1 MLDVVLWL
9 IAAYAIALAAFPLCY
24 YLLPNLRDR
33 GASIAMPFGILTVGY
48 ASWILSVLRVV
59 PSTQVTIVLLLILMA
74 VVSAWVVKRNWR
86 EMVEFVVREWTTL
99 ALGQIIFLGVFA
111 VWIVYRFH
119 DPSINHTEQPM
130 DFMFLNSSVRSVL
143 GTPEDSWLRGA
154 GISYYYFGYW
164 NFALLTKLTGIVS
177 SVTYNLSLALVP
189 AMAAMGMFGLVSNLV
204 RADRGKIKAAVL
216 AGMGAALMLVFLAN
230 LEGALE
236 FMRANGMGSDGFWS
250 WIAVEGLTSPS
261 GSLTNQWWPTENW
274 WWWRATR
281 VIGSFDAGLQ
291 TDYTIHE
298 FPAFSYILGD
308 LHPHVM
314 SVPFV
319 MMFLGFLWNFW
330 RAPSVWSL
338 HDWRPYLSLFVIAFL
353 LGGLGF
359 TNMWDL
365 AVFGLVFLLV
375 AALKVYK
382 SGRTRIRDM
391 VLETAPLALLVG
403 IVVFVLYSPY
413 LLTFTSQVGGIGG
426 LDGPGTRR
434 VHLFVVWAPYLVAIT
449 PFVISVFWRTMD
461 REEYSPTKVY
471 SLTGGFLP
479 FAVNVSL
486 RTTLREDWLRTT
498 IYALLAG
505 FLPLVIWAFLYLNAG
520 GDTAGVIGGL
530 IHVLPLALLVTIGTY
545 TTLWLVSEGKESVGM
560 VFAMAL
566 STLGLALIMGP
577 ELLFV
582 DDSFGGALERMNT
595 VFKLYYQAWTV
606 LASATGFVIYYWVKL
621 IRESKGSSRL
631 WLSAWGAAFVLVL
644 VGSLCYTPAAIASKA
659 ELYGEDRTLDGLQ
672 HVERFAGAEYRA
684 IEYVRENVGNDS
696 AILEAVGGG
705 YSEHG
710 RIASSTGVPAVLNW
724 PGHQIQWRGSA
735 KPLEGREQDVQTIY
749 QTLDISEAVSLLD
762 KYDVDHVYIGPR
774 ERSKYG
780 GAGLSKFAQF
790 MTPVFSEADVVI
802 YRR

>member
-9 IAAYAIALAAFPLCY
+9 VAAYAIALAAFPLCY

-48 ASWILSVLRVV
+48 ASWILSILRIV
-59 PSTQVTIVLLLILMA
+59 PSTQVTVLLLLIVMA
-74 VVSAWVVKRNWR
+74 CVSAWIASQNRR
-86 EMVEFVVREWTTL
+86 EMVEFVVREWKTL
-99 ALGQIIFLGVFA
+99 ALGQVVFLGVFA
-111 VWIVYRFH
+111 VWTTYRFY

-130 DFMFLNSSVRSVL
+130 DFMFLNSTARSML
-143 GTPEDSWLRGA
+143 GTPEDPWLRGE

-189 AMAAMGMFGLVSNLV
+189 AMAATGMYGLVSNLV
-204 RADRGKIKAAVL
+204 RADRDKVRAAVL
-216 AGMGAALMLVFLAN
+216 TGMAAALLLVFLAN
-230 LEGALE
+230 LEGVLE

-250 WIAVEGLTSPS
+250 WVAVQGLTAPA
-261 GSLTNQWWPTENW
+261 GSLAEEWWPTENW

-281 VIGSFDAGLQ
+281 VIGSFADGVQ

-319 MMFLGFLWNFW
+319 VMFLGFLWNFW
-330 RAPSVWSL
+330 RGPSVWSWS
-338 HDWRPYLSLFVIAFL
+338 DWRSYLSLFVIAFL

-365 AVFGLVFLLV
+365 PVFGLVFLLI
-375 AALKVYK
+375 AALKVYR
-382 SGRTRIRDM
+382 SGKTRIRDL

-403 IVVFVLYSPY
+403 VVAFILYSPY
-413 LLTFTSQVGGIGG
+413 FLTFTSQVGGIGA
-426 LDGPGTRR
+426 LSGPGTRSL
-434 VHLFVVWAPYLVAIT
+434 HLVLVWAPYIVAMA
-449 PFVISVFWRTMD
+449 PFVVV
-461 REEYSPTKVY
+461 VY
-471 SLTGGFLP
+471 SRTTIRKDWTRTTLYSVAAGFLP
-479 FAVNVSL
+479 FAVWV
-486 RTTLREDWLRTT
+486 
-498 IYALLAG
+498 
-505 FLPLVIWAFLYLNAG
+505 PLYMNGG
-520 GDTAGVIGGL
+520 GDPAGIIGRF
-530 IHVLPLALLVTIGTY
+530 IQVLPLALLVTLAAY
-545 TTLWLVSEGKESVGM
+545 ATLWLIREEKASEGM
-560 VFAMAL
+560 IFAMAL
-566 STLGLALIMGP
+566 ATLGLALMMGP
-577 ELLFV
+577 ELLFI
-582 DDSFGGALERMNT
+582 DDSFGGAHERMNT
-595 VFKLYYQAWTV
+595 VFKLYYQAWTI
-606 LASATGFVIYYWVKL
+606 LAAATGFVIYYWIKL
-621 IRESKGSSRL
+621 TRETKDSSRL
-631 WLSAWGAAFVLVL
+631 LLRFWGAAFVLVL
-644 VGSLCYTPAAIASKA
+644 VGALYYTPAAIASKA

-672 HVERFAGAEYRA
+672 HVERFVGPEYRA
-684 IEYVRENVGNDS
+684 IEYIRENVGQDS

-710 RIASSTGVPAVLNW
+710 RIASSTGVPTVLNW
-724 PGHQIQWRGSA
+724 PGHEMQWRGSSTPFA
-735 KPLEGREQDVQTIY
+735 GREQDVQTIY

-762 KYDVDHVYIGPR
+762 KYDVDHVYVGSR

-780 GAGLSKFAQF
+780 EAGLAKFAQF

>member
-48 ASWILSVLRVV
+48 ASWILSVLRIV

-86 EMVEFVVREWTTL
+86 EMVEFVVQEWTTL

-111 VWIVYRFH
+111 AWIIYRFH

-130 DFMFLNSSVRSVL
+130 DFMFLNSSVSSVL

-177 SVTYNLSLALVP
+177 SVTYNLSLALIP
-189 AMAAMGMFGLVSNLV
+189 AMAAMGMYGLVSNLV
-204 RADRGKIKAAVL
+204 RADRGKIKAAAL
-216 AGMGAALMLVFLAN
+216 AGTGAALMLVFLAN

-281 VIGSFDAGLQ
+281 VIGSFEAGLQ

-391 VLETAPLALLVG
+391 VLETAPLALVVG
-403 IVVFVLYSPY
+403 VVVFVLFSPY
-413 LLTFTSQVGGIGG
+413 FLTFTSQVGGIGA
-426 LDGPGTRR
+426 LTGPATRR
-434 VHLFVVWAPYLVAIT
+434 VHLLLVWVPYLVAVA
-449 PFVISVFWRTMD
+449 PFVITVFWRTTV
-461 REEYSPTKVY
+461 REDWS
-471 SLTGGFLP
+471 
-479 FAVNVSL
+479 
-486 RTTLREDWLRTT
+486 RTTL
-498 IYALLAG
+498 YALAAG
-505 FLPLVIWAFLYLNAG
+505 VLPFVAWTILNVSSG
-520 GDTAGVIGGL
+520 GDPAGIMGRL
-530 IHVLPLALLVTIGTY
+530 IHVLPLSLLVTIGAY
-545 TTLWLVSEGKESVGM
+545 TTLWLIREGKESAGL

-566 STLGLALIMGP
+566 STLGLALVMGP

-582 DDSFGGALERMNT
+582 DDSFGGAHERMNT

-606 LASATGFVIYYWVKL
+606 LAASTGFVIYYWAKL
-621 IRESKGSSRL
+621 IKESRDSSQFLLRF
-631 WLSAWGAAFVLVL
+631 WGAAFVLVL
-644 VGSLCYTPAAIASKA
+644 VGSLYYTPAAIASKA

-684 IEYVRENVGNDS
+684 IEYVRKNVGNDS

-710 RIASSTGVPAVLNW
+710 RIALSTGVPSVLNW

-780 GAGLSKFAQF
+780 GAGLTKFAQF